1 MSIRPPL
8 PIDASAASGLPIPRR
23 LKDTGRDLAPALA
36 VGGVALIVSLGLA
49 LLYPAQLTGW
59 TAEHGPV
66 ETLTVIGY
74 GVVGALALFL
84 WPRLGAVAGLVALLA
99 LLMALREIDAHAAFT
114 RFGIFSSRLYFRPDV
129 PLVEKLGAGVAVL
142 GLAGLLFWAVRRAW
156 PRLLADSGR
165 VGVSLGA
172 LVLVALLLKQMDALP
187 RQLRRL
193 GVPFDADTLALSKA
207 IEELGEA
214 FLPALLVLV
223 LVAALTPRDGSRA

>member
-1 MSIRPPL
+1 MSIPSPL
-8 PIDASAASGLPIPRR
+8 PVDSSLIGAQRVSAR
-23 LKDTGRDLAPALA
+23 LGRLLADLAPALA
-36 VGGVALIVSLGLA
+36 VGGVALVASLGLT
-49 LLYPAQLTGW
+49 LLYPGQMAGW
-59 TAEHGPV
+59 TVEHGPV
-66 ETLTVIGY
+66 ESVTVIGY

-129 PLVEKLGAGVAVL
+129 PVVEKLGAGVAVL

-207 IEELGEA
+207 IEEVGEA

-223 LVAALTPRDGSRA
+223 LVAALTPRHGSRA